1 MNESRA
7 GAEELW
13 NEAIAD
19 SGLNLAKLHRF
30 AHSGQYT
37 VASSSMVSRAVQPRS
52 FSLET
57 RAAGYSCRCRVE
69 STVMLRMVSRPNHIR
84 TDSPTRAS
92 HDG

>member
-19 SGLNLAKLHRF
+19 SGLNLAKPHRF

-37 VASSSMVSRAVQPRS
+37 VVSSSIALSSAGAV
-52 FSLET
+52 FC
-57 RAAGYSCRCRVE
+57 AAR
-69 STVMLRMVSRPNHIR
+69 
-84 TDSPTRAS
+84 
-92 HDG
+92 

>member
-57 RAAGYSCRCRVE
+57 RPHSTHWRRFVQTAGR
-69 STVMLRMVSRPNHIR
+69 STTVTYR
-84 TDSPTRAS
+84 
-92 HDG
+92 

>member
-37 VASSSMVSRAVQPRS
+37 VPR
-52 FSLET
+52 
-57 RAAGYSCRCRVE
+57 RRW
-69 STVMLRMVSRPNHIR
+69 
-84 TDSPTRAS
+84 
-92 HDG
+92 